1 MSDVPP
7 APEKV
12 RRRSS
17 VNRDELA
24 SRLAY
29 WPLLRLLLL
38 DWRFRVALA
47 LMVVVFLAAAVGLP
61 RIWKVT
67 PEGFNPEIYISA
79 LDYWQAGHYGREARR
94 LDQAQSYDQAAR
106 VWKQAVANNPGDPSW
121 IRGSLENLMD
131 QPPRNLSRF
140 HQALQQTFWL
150 LQITGTNRQDRVLA
164 VQVLEHFG
172 VDDLLVTLVRQ
183 AAPPVTPE
191 EKAAQLKALIRLG
204 QSDEYQRER
213 RAWTGTF
220 PPDSDLLLYQAAW
233 QAAWGTT
240 DERAAGWASLEASAV
255 IPATRLSALR
265 LMLLAASVRGDL
277 TRYES
282 TIHQL
287 RDEHADEPL
296 HHVRLWSLLRAAGR
310 TQDAIAAAQ
319 AYNDPPLTAHEVT
332 AQAQGL
338 LALGLRED
346 ATQFLERYAAQ
357 LGSSG
362 NIWASYAQLLI
373 EEARWPELR
382 ALAGQIRQSEAA
394 RLSLGGYSWFLE
406 GLALH
411 HLGNEVESA
420 AALASVP
427 QYPLR
432 DAGLAFDTARRLMT
446 LNAWA
451 PARDLLLT
459 QEATLGQFP
468 DFWRQL
474 VRAGWEMRD
483 LDLIRRAA
491 EKQYA
496 LAPTL
501 PAAQN
506 DLAAVLLIQ
515 SVENERALELTSRLV
530 RSNPTSLPARVNH
543 ACALIRNGQPTAAK
557 PLILSVD
564 EAQLDPVSLTALN
577 CVRAELAATL
587 GQAPETLRALGQI
600 NTNLLLEPQRLRYQK
615 LRQRAEAGFPTETAE
630 VSNPR

>member
-1 MSDVPP
+1 MSEVPSTP
-7 APEKV
+7 TPSPH
-12 RRRSS
+12 RRF
-17 VNRDELA
+17 VHRDELA

-38 DWRFRVALA
+38 DWRFRVALG
-47 LMVVVFLAAAVGLP
+47 LTMGVFLAAAVGLP

-67 PEGFNPEIYISA
+67 PEGFNPEIRISA
-79 LDYWQAGHYGREARR
+79 LDYWQAGHYAREAQQ
-94 LDQAQSYDQAAR
+94 LEHAQSYDQAAR
-106 VWKQAVANNPGDPSW
+106 VWKQAVANNPGDPAW
-121 IRGSLENLMD
+121 IRSSLENLMN

-140 HQALQQTFWL
+140 QQALQQTFWL

-164 VQVLEHFG
+164 VRVLEHFG
-172 VDDLLVTLVRQ
+172 VDDLLVTVVRQ
-183 AAPPVTPE
+183 AVPPITPE

-204 QSDEYQRER
+204 QPAEYQREL

-220 PPDSDLLLYQAAW
+220 PPESNLPLYQSAW
-233 QAAWGTT
+233 QAAWGPP
-240 DERAAGWASLEASAV
+240 DERSAGWSSLEASAGT
-255 IPATRLSALR
+255 PGTRLSTLR
-265 LMLLAASVRGDL
+265 LMLLAASIRGDL
-277 TRYES
+277 TRYEK
-282 TIHQL
+282 TLQQL
-287 RDEHADEPL
+287 QDEHADEPL
-296 HHVRLWSLLRAAGR
+296 HHVRHWALLWAAGR
-310 TQDAIAAAQ
+310 TNDAVVAAQ
-319 AYNDPPLTAHEVT
+319 AYNDPPLTAQEVT
-332 AQAQGL
+332 AQAQAL

-346 ATQFLERYAAQ
+346 ATQFLEHYSAQ

-362 NIWASYAQLLI
+362 NIWASYAHLLI

-411 HLGNEVESA
+411 QLGNEIEA
-420 AALASVP
+420 AAAWASVP

-432 DAGLAFDTARRLMT
+432 DAGLAFDTARRLMA
-446 LNAWA
+446 LNSWA

-491 EKQYA
+491 EKQYV
-496 LAPTL
+496 LAPTS

-515 SVENERALELTSRLV
+515 NSDNDRALELTSRLV
-530 RSNPTSLPARVNH
+530 RSNPTSLPARINH
-543 ACALIRNGQPTAAK
+543 ACALIRNGQTTAAK
-557 PLILSVD
+557 PLLLSV
-564 EAQLDPVSLTALN
+564 EAARLDPVSLTALN
-577 CVRAELAATL
+577 GVRAELAAAL
-587 GQAPETLRALGQI
+587 GLAPETLSALGQI
-600 NTNLLLEPQRLRYQK
+600 NTNLLLEPQRFRYEQI
-615 LRQRAEAGFPTETAE
+615 RRRAEAGFPPVTAE
-630 VSNPR
+630 ISNPR

>member
-7 APEKV
+7 TPAKAP
-12 RRRSS
+12 RRPF

-38 DWRFRVALA
+38 DWRFRVALG
-47 LMVVVFLAAAVGLP
+47 LMMAVFVAAAVGLP

-67 PEGFNPEIYISA
+67 PEGFNPEIRISA

-94 LDQAQSYDQAAR
+94 LDQAQTYDQAAR
-106 VWKQAVANNPGDPSW
+106 VWKQAVANNPGDPTW
-121 IRGSLENLMD
+121 IRGSLENLMN

-172 VDDLLVTLVRQ
+172 VDDLLVSLVRQ
-183 AAPPVTPE
+183 AEPPVSPE
-191 EKAAQLKALIRLG
+191 EKAAHLKALIQLG
-204 QSDEYQRER
+204 QSEEYQRER

-220 PPDSDLLLYQAAW
+220 PADSDLSLYHSAW
-233 QAAWGTT
+233 QAAWGHS
-240 DERAAGWASLEASAV
+240 DERSTGWTSLEASAGT
-255 IPATRLSALR
+255 PATRLSALR

-282 TIHQL
+282 TLHQL

-296 HHVRLWSLLRAAGR
+296 HHVRLWSLLKGAGR
-310 TQDAIAAAQ
+310 TPDAVAAAQ
-319 AYNDPPLTAHEVT
+319 AYSDPPLTAHEVT
-332 AQAQGL
+332 AQAQAL
-338 LALGLRED
+338 LALGLQED
-346 ATQFLERYAAQ
+346 ATQFLEHYAAQ

-373 EEARWPELR
+373 DQERWSELR
-382 ALAGQIRQSEAA
+382 ALAGQIRQTEAA

-411 HLGNEVESA
+411 HLGNDVDA
-420 AALASVP
+420 AAAFASVP
-427 QYPLR
+427 QFPLR
-432 DAGLAFDTARRLMT
+432 DTGLAFDTARRLMA
-446 LNAWA
+446 LNSWA

-483 LDLIRRAA
+483 LELVRRAA
-491 EKQYA
+491 EKQFV
-496 LAPTL
+496 LAPGL

-515 SVENERALELTSRLV
+515 NADNDRALELTSRLV

-564 EAQLDPVSLTALN
+564 AAQLDPVSLTALN
-577 CVRAELAATL
+577 CVRAELAAAL
-587 GQAPETLRALGQI
+587 GQSPETLRAIRQI
-600 NTNLLLEPQRLRYQK
+600 NTNLLLEPQRLRYEQI
-615 LRQRAEAGFPTETAE
+615 RQRAEAGFPPVTAE